1 MRMYDLLSEYITEYI
16 NVSSCL
22 FNSMMVK
29 VYYYRLYDD
38 LVFTKKSHRGPLTI
52 LVSFVLDSI

>member
-16 NVSSCL
+16 NVSCL

-38 LVFTKKSHRGPLTI
+38 LVFLPKRVIAVH
-52 LVSFVLDSI
+52 